1 MAKGGYNRIF
11 TEVENII
18 QKHYTSLLDKL
29 NVKKLVDYLYEEKM
43 VSGPLMEKIEKAD
56 SRREANKVYIDHLS
70 SSGTVSTLQKFAQ
83 LLIDTSDKLCNEV
96 HREWGTTLLK
106 EVKKKNGG
114 GAERLKQ
121 LRK

>member
-56 SRREANKVYIDHLS
+56 SRREANKVYIDHLRS
-70 SSGTVSTLQKFAQ
+70 SAQCPLYKSSLNHSSTPLINSVTKYTGNGE
-83 LLIDTSDKLCNEV
+83 LLY
-96 HREWGTTLLK
+96 
-106 EVKKKNGG
+106 
-114 GAERLKQ
+114 
-121 LRK
+121 